1 MILQHAIHLGVA
13 GAGIVVA
20 MMFVLW
26 LVHLAIRNAAIVDVG
41 WALCLALLAIYYAI
55 AGPGYSPRK
64 YAMAAMV
71 GFWGFRLAGYL
82 LFARVLGHPEE
93 GRYVQLRKEW
103 KRHLALRFLFFFEF
117 QALLDIVLSVPF
129 LLACLDV
136 NAPLG
141 ILEKFGAGIWLVAMI
156 GEAIADAQ
164 LHNFKK
170 DPANAGKTCRA
181 GLWNYS
187 RHPNYFF
194 EWLIWV
200 GYAVFALASPWGW
213 IGILSPALILYFLL
227 GVTGI
232 PATEAQA
239 LRSRGDEYREY
250 QRTTSSFVPWFPK
263 KHAAPAKPETLEKIE
278 AKS

>member
-1 MILQHAIHLGVA
+1 MIVQQAVHLAIS

-20 MMFVLW
+20 TMFVLW
-26 LVHLAIRNAAIVDVG
+26 LIHLAIRNAAVVDVG
-41 WALCLALLAIYYAI
+41 WALCLALLAIYYAF
-55 AGPGYSPRK
+55 AGPGYTARK
-64 YAMAAMV
+64 FAMAAMV

-82 LFARVLGHPEE
+82 LFARVIGHPEE

-117 QALLDIVLSVPF
+117 QALLDVVLSAPF
-129 LLACLDV
+129 LIASLNV
-136 NAPLG
+136 SSPLG
-141 ILEKFGAGIWLVAMI
+141 ILEKSGAGIWLVGMI
-156 GEAIADAQ
+156 GEAIADMQ
-164 LHNFKK
+164 LHKFKQN
-170 DPANAGKTCRA
+170 PANSGKTCRA
-181 GLWNYS
+181 GLWKYS

-200 GYAVFALASPWGW
+200 GYAVFALGSPWGW
-213 IGILSPALILYFLL
+213 IGLISPALILYFLL

-250 QRTTSSFVPWFPK
+250 QRTTSSFLPWFPK
-263 KHAAPAKPETLEKIE
+263 NPGAPEKAE